1 MKPTKVVIFL
11 TVMILLV
18 GLVLGTSCGGRGLT
32 GPTGV
37 GIKSIV
43 DNHNGTFTLI
53 MTDNSTFTTDN
64 LTGPQGPTAPQMR
77 ASLFTLPWEWDQN
90 VDAFVITP
98 GSLPEIDGS
107 GFSDNTTVEI
117 YLVVAPTNRILLAA
131 LTTNSLGCFY
141 TDLSQLSTPIQ
152 VAPAADLDQTNGNET
167 WRPCCFEGVVDGNAI
182 ATLPAVFFG
191 ENDVAAAN
199 TELHNAKT
207 AVTACLFDA
216 NTSVL
221 ATSGAWNGSAGVI
234 TATGTSDNGSPVTT
248 DASSYIN
255 GTFRATYTFDAN
267 GDLVSATLTPAPG
280 NTAWT
285 GIKWDISTRI
295 WVQA

>member
-1 MKPTKVVIFL
+1 MKPAKVLIFLIVVI
-11 TVMILLV
+11 LLA

-32 GPTGV
+32 GETGV

-43 DNHNGTFTLI
+43 DNHDGTFTLT

-64 LTGPQGPTAPQMR
+64 LTGPQGVTGPQMR
-77 ASLFTLPWEWDQN
+77 ASLFSLPWEWDQN
-90 VDAFVITP
+90 LGAFVIAP
-98 GSLPEIDGS
+98 GNLPEIDGS

-117 YLVVAPTNRILLAA
+117 YLVVAPTNRILLEA

-141 TDLSQLSTPIQ
+141 TDLSQINTSIQ
-152 VAPAADLDQTNGNET
+152 VAPAADLDQTNGSEV
-167 WRPCCFEGVVDGNAI
+167 WRTCYFEGVVDGIAI
-182 ATLPAVFFG
+182 ATVPTVIFRASYVQ
-191 ENDVAAAN
+191 AAN

-207 AVTACLFDA
+207 AVAACLYDA
-216 NTSVL
+216 NKSQLTL
-221 ATSGAWNGSAGVI
+221 HAPWDGTAGKV
-234 TATGTSDNGSPVTT
+234 TATADDLSTI

-255 GTFRATYTFDAN
+255 GTFKATYTFDVN
-267 GDLVSATLTPAPG
+267 GTLTSATLTPAPG

-285 GIKWDISTRI
+285 GIKWDSGTLS